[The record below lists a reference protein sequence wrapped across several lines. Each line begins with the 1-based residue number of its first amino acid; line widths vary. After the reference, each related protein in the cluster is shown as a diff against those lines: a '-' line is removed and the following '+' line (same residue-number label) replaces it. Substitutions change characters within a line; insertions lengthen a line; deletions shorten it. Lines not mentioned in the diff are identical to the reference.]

1 MFEKLLALIGGRT
14 MLIALIVASA
24 FFMEQLDATIIVTA
38 LPQMAHAFGLNPA
51 RMSLG
56 VTAYVLAVAA
66 CLPAS
71 AWLAERAGARNLFMA
86 AIALFVLASMACGIS
101 PNFQAFVGARIVQ
114 GAAAAMMS
122 PVGRLVVLRKAEKS
136 ELLGALSMLIWPG
149 LFAPVLGP
157 PLGGFITQAASW
169 RWIFYVNLPLGLIG
183 LALVAAFIPNDRSDE
198 RKPFDG
204 VGFVLMALSLA
215 CLTYGVDLIGARE
228 GQGLATLWQ
237 GLGLLA
243 GGLGIGWAAIRHLD
257 RTEHPL
263 LQLGPLRDH
272 TFFVSSISGGLPSR
286 AAISAAPFLLPLMFQ
301 VGYGLSPL
309 NSGLLLLIYMSA
321 NLLMKLITNPIMRT
335 FGIRAVLVW
344 NGLLAGGSLAACAL
358 IAPGVPA
365 IVTGVLLFVAGGSRS
380 MQFTAASMVSFSNI
394 SAEHRASAS
403 VLFSLALQIGM
414 SLGVA
419 VGALM
424 LSLSQAVRGAATL
437 GVFDFKVALALCGLL
452 CALSVWP
459 FSTLSRDAGQEISGQ
474 KTA

>member
-1 MFEKLLALIGGRT
+1 
-14 MLIALIVASA
+14 
-24 FFMEQLDATIIVTA
+24 
-38 LPQMAHAFGLNPA
+38 
-51 RMSLG
+51 
-56 VTAYVLAVAA
+56 
-66 CLPAS
+66 
-71 AWLAERAGARNLFMA
+71 
-86 AIALFVLASMACGIS
+86 
-101 PNFQAFVGARIVQ
+101 
-114 GAAAAMMS
+114 
-122 PVGRLVVLRKAEKS
+122 
-136 ELLGALSMLIWPG
+136 
-149 LFAPVLGP
+149 
-157 PLGGFITQAASW
+157 
-169 RWIFYVNLPLGLIG
+169 
-183 LALVAAFIPNDRSDE
+183 
-198 RKPFDG
+198 
-204 VGFVLMALSLA
+204 
-215 CLTYGVDLIGARE
+215 
-228 GQGLATLWQ
+228 
-237 GLGLLA
+237 
-243 GGLGIGWAAIRHLD
+243 
-257 RTEHPL
+257 L